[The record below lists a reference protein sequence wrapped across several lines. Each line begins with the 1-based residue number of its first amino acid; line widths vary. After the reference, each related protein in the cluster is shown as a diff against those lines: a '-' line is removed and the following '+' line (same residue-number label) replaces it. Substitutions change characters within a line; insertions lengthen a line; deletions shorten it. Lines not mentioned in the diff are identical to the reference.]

1 MDVSVIGISHHTAP
15 VAVREQFS
23 LPGELLRKLLR
34 SLRAGGVF
42 EEAMV
47 LDTCNRTEVY
57 FSANNKADSL
67 QHLLDHLAQIKG
79 VATTIDSSAFYR
91 YDGES
96 AMEHLFRVAA
106 GLESQIVG
114 EHQILG
120 QLKNFY
126 KLALEERTARFF
138 LNKMLHRAF
147 RVGKR
152 IRSETQLGCGSTS
165 VAHAAVDL
173 AGQIF
178 SNLTGKTIL
187 LVGAGQ
193 TAELVARALIR
204 CNVSRVIVSNR
215 TLSRASEVVSNLLE
229 PKEINGSGQG
239 EFEGETDDPS
249 QEFQCPALLRMLHK
263 RDDSSA
269 RTACPL
275 PHKAPVTEAIEL
287 GQIPD
292 VIAEVDVVI
301 CSTAA
306 PDLVLKHEE
315 LKGILHHSSRSLFI
329 IDIAIPRDVDPKLGD
344 LPNVYLNNLDDLDR
358 LVAHNIDSR
367 RQEIPRAEAIVK
379 DEVQEFT
386 KWLNSLQVAPTI
398 KLLQDRFGT
407 LRDTEIKRYGKKFCT
422 HDYEQLQKFS
432 GGLCN
437 KMLHQ
442 PIAFLRK
449 LSEDAAGGDQ
459 LAAIDIVRQ
468 MFNLDCSENDA

>member
-1 MDVSVIGISHHTAP
+1 MGVSVIGISHHTAL
-15 VAVREQFS
+15 VATREQFS
-23 LPGELLRKLLR
+23 LPGELARKLLR
-34 SLRAGGVF
+34 SLRAEGVF

-57 FSANNKADSL
+57 FTTNNKADSL
-67 QHLLDHLAQIKG
+67 QHLLDHFARIKG

-91 YDGES
+91 YDGDS
-96 AMEHLFRVAA
+96 AIEHLFRVAA

-114 EHQILG
+114 EHQILA
-120 QLKNFY
+120 QVKNAY
-126 KLALEERTARFF
+126 RLALEERTARFF

-152 IRSETQLGCGSTS
+152 IRSETQLGRGSTS

-173 AGQIF
+173 ARQIF
-178 SNLTGKTIL
+178 SNLTGTAIW

-193 TAELVARALIR
+193 TAELVARTLIR

-215 TLSRASEVVSNLLE
+215 TLSRAWEVVSNLLE
-229 PKEINGSGQG
+229 PKENNGSRLD
-239 EFEGETDDPS
+239 EFEVETDDLS
-249 QEFQCPALLRMLHK
+249 QGFQCPGLLRILHK
-263 RDDSSA
+263 RSESPD
-269 RTACPL
+269 RVVCPF
-275 PHKAPVTEAIEL
+275 PPREPATEAIEL
-287 GQIPD
+287 RQIPD
-292 VIAEVDVVI
+292 VIAKVDLVI
-301 CSTAA
+301 CSTAS

-315 LKGILHHSSRSLFI
+315 LKGILHHSNRSLFI

-344 LPNVYLNNLDDLDR
+344 LPNVYLYNLDDLDR
-358 LVAHNIDSR
+358 LVGQNIDSR

-398 KLLQDRFGT
+398 KLLQHRFGA
-407 LRDTEIKRYGKKFCT
+407 LRETEIKRYGKKFCS
-422 HDYEQLQKFS
+422 HDREQLQKFT

-449 LSEDAAGGDQ
+449 LSEDTANGDQ
-459 LAAIDIVRQ
+459 LAAIDIIRQ
-468 MFNLDCSENDA
+468 MFDLDCPEDDS

>member
-1 MDVSVIGISHHTAP
+1 MGVSVIGISHHTAL
-15 VAVREQFS
+15 VAAREQFS
-23 LPGELLRKLLR
+23 LPGELARKLLR
-34 SLRAGGVF
+34 SLRAEGVF

-57 FSANNKADSL
+57 FTTNNKADSL
-67 QHLLDHLAQIKG
+67 QHLLDHFARIKG

-91 YDGES
+91 YDGDS
-96 AMEHLFRVAA
+96 AIEHLFRVAA

-114 EHQILG
+114 EHQILA
-120 QLKNFY
+120 QVKNAY
-126 KLALEERTARFF
+126 RLALEERTARFF

-152 IRSETQLGCGSTS
+152 IRSETQLGRGSTS

-173 AGQIF
+173 ARQIF
-178 SNLTGKTIL
+178 SNLTGKAIL

-193 TAELVARALIR
+193 TAELVARTLIR
-204 CNVSRVIVSNR
+204 CNVSSVIVSNR
-215 TLSRASEVVSNLLE
+215 TLSRAWEVVSNLLE
-229 PKEINGSGQG
+229 PKENNGSRLD
-239 EFEGETDDPS
+239 EFEVETDDLS
-249 QEFQCPALLRMLHK
+249 QGFQCPGLLRILHK
-263 RDDSSA
+263 RSESPD
-269 RTACPL
+269 RVVCPF
-275 PHKAPVTEAIEL
+275 PPREPATEAIEL
-287 GQIPD
+287 RQIPD
-292 VIAEVDVVI
+292 VIAKVDLVI
-301 CSTAA
+301 CSTAS

-315 LKGILHHSSRSLFI
+315 LKGILHHSNRSLFI

-344 LPNVYLNNLDDLDR
+344 LPNVYLYNLDDLDR
-358 LVAHNIDSR
+358 LVGQNIDSR

-398 KLLQDRFGT
+398 KLLQHRFGA
-407 LRDTEIKRYGKKFCT
+407 LRETEIKRYGKKFCS
-422 HDYEQLQKFS
+422 HDREQLQKFT

-449 LSEDAAGGDQ
+449 LSEDTANGDQ
-459 LAAIDIVRQ
+459 LAAIDIIRQ
-468 MFNLDCSENDA
+468 MFDLDCPEDDS